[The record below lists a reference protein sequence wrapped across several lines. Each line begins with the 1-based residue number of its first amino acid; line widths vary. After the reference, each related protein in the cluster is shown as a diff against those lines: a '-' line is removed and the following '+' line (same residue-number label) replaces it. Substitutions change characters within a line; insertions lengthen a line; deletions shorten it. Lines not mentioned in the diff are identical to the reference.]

1 MEVTLTARRFRARP
15 ELKEHAVD
23 AVKKLDRFYDGI
35 VSANVI
41 LSFERA
47 TNSKKCAEINLHV
60 HGKVLTA
67 KTSTDE
73 YIKSIDAAVEKL
85 TMQLSK
91 YKTKLQMKDKAKVRS
106 IKEKAPEPE
115 S

>member
-1 MEVTLTARRFRARP
+1 MEVTFTARRFRARP

-35 VSANVI
+35 VTANII

-47 TNSKKCAEINLHV
+47 FNSQKTAEINLHV
-60 HGKVLTA
+60 QGKVLTA
-67 KTSTDE
+67 REVTDE
-73 YIKSIDAAVEKL
+73 YLKSIDAAVEKL

-91 YKTKLQMKDKAKVRS
+91 YKTKVHTKGKAKVRS
-106 IKEKAPEPE
+106 LKETTVE
-115 S
+115 SEA